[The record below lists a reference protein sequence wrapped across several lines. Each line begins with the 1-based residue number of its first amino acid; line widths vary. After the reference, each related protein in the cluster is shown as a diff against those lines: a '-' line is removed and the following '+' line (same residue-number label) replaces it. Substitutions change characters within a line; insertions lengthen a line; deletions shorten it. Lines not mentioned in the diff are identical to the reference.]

1 MRVVEVCVVLCA
13 VFALRVVRAEP
24 PHKIVINGKF
34 DDWLKSDITIY
45 TDPEDAEDGSVT
57 QDGIPD
63 CHDTDHKLP
72 RDTPAHVFNGDFDL
86 LRFAITH
93 DEENVYAYLM
103 ARGDIS
109 RTSQVGKDGQTTA
122 GRSYIQVAMDIDN
135 DYSTG
140 YCLCEGGYYPNACGY
155 DIQFELEMYNGT
167 FNTAHYLLHAM
178 VNESQLTEARF
189 LAIHKGEV
197 FLAPAHYDL
206 YTEWVYYDPNTITPE
221 ERARCTDG
229 PHTLPNGAAICFVA
243 DKANGPFSGI
253 MDHAFDEARHQVEIK
268 APYRGFLN
276 RNGKPVLGL
285 GQKVTV
291 VMMLEGSGEYSSPN
305 SWCTDAAYPIRGYVF
320 EPPPPAPALPQS
332 TAQPQKQPQQ
342 TRPAAEEL
350 ARLFF
355 HSIGE
360 LMKNPVFVCL
370 MITTA
375 LLMILHAVGSKQS
388 RTTVASSNSAAV

>member
-24 PHKIVINGKF
+24 PHKI
-34 DDWLKSDITIY
+34 
-45 TDPEDAEDGSVT
+45 
-57 QDGIPD
+57 
-63 CHDTDHKLP
+63 
-72 RDTPAHVFNGDFDL
+72 VFNGDFDL

-197 FLAPAHYDL
+197 FLAPAHYDVL
-206 YTEWVYYDPNTITPE
+206 PTSPSIFSNLPLSFVWDICTRSGCTTTRTPSHQRSVRGAPTARIHFRTEPLSVLLPTRP
-221 ERARCTDG
+221 TDR
-229 PHTLPNGAAICFVA
+229 
-243 DKANGPFSGI
+243 GI